1 MRKTILIYG
10 ASIAALILVLN
21 VLEYKYMIRDIGS
34 DIYIGAI
41 ALIFTIFGIWAGT
54 KLINGKEKIVKEVEV
69 VTIKEGFVFNK
80 NEYKKLGISQREFDV
95 LELMAKGMT
104 NQEIADSLFISLNTV
119 KTHSANLYVKMNV
132 KRRTQAVQRAKE
144 LSLIP

>member
-54 KLINGKEKIVKEVEV
+54 KLIKGKEKIVKEVEV
-69 VTIKEGFVFNK
+69 VTIKEGFVFNE

-119 KTHSANLYVKMNV
+119 KTHSANLYVKLDV